1 MRCRTRS
8 LELTPVR
15 TAAELNAITG
25 ASVSFD
31 SITTEVDPTDSDT
44 TEDDATED
52 DATEDDTTEDDT
64 TEDDTIGFTTTDSV
78 AEGAED
84 PKDRFIPVLL

>member
-52 DATEDDTTEDDT
+52 DATEDDTTED
-64 TEDDTIGFTTTDSV
+64 EARGFTTTDSV

>member
-31 SITTEVDPTDSDT
+31 SITTEVGPTDSDT
-44 TEDDATED
+44 AED
-52 DATEDDTTEDDT
+52 DDTTEDDT
-64 TEDDTIGFTTTDSV
+64 AEDDTRGFTTTDSV
-78 AEGAED
+78 VEGAED
-84 PKDRFIPVLL
+84 PKDRFTPVLL

>member
-25 ASVSFD
+25 DSEAVSFD
-31 SITTEVDPTDSDT
+31 SITGSDR
-44 TEDDATED
+44 TEDDI
-52 DATEDDTTEDDT
+52 TEDDTTEDDV
-64 TEDDTIGFTTTDSV
+64 TEDDVAEDDTRGFMATDSV
-78 AEGAED
+78 TEGAED
-84 PKDRFIPVLL
+84 PKDRFTPVLLWLL

>member
-25 ASVSFD
+25 DSEVDSFD
-31 SITTEVDPTDSDT
+31 SITGSDR
-44 TEDDATED
+44 TEDDVTED
-52 DATEDDTTEDDT
+52 DVTEDDVAEDDT
-64 TEDDTIGFTTTDSV
+64 RGFMATDSV
-78 AEGAED
+78 TEGAED
-84 PKDRFIPVLL
+84 PKDRFTPVLLWLL